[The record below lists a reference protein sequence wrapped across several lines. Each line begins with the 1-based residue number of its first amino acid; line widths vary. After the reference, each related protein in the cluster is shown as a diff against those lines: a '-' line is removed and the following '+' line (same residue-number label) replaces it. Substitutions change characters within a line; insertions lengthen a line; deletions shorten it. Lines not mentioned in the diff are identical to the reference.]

1 MESVLNNLLNGF
13 NDDTNN
19 LLQLNDDVADGYA
32 ALAPPASKSAIRFER
47 IFFKF
52 FVLLKD
58 NLIAKL

>member
-13 NDDTNN
+13 NDDANN

-47 IFFKF
+47 IFLNF
-52 FVLLKD
+52 FLCC
-58 NLIAKL
+58 